1 MIAGSLEIELAAN
14 VARLRA
20 DMQSAAGL
28 VHSHVATMQRA
39 VDGLRA
45 AFGGLAT
52 GLSFAAL
59 INSIKSVTEE
69 WDELGKSAQRAGFQ
83 SAQAMAEFQHAAKL
97 AGVDA
102 GGFETAVG
110 KLNAKMA
117 DAAGGGKEAAAVFAA
132 LKIRVTDGQ
141 GALRSSETV
150 ITDLAKA
157 FSQFKDGPEKTALA
171 MDLFGKS
178 GRDLIPLLNSG
189 AGGIESLRSELRAL
203 RGQITDEN
211 VKAAEQFNDNLEK
224 LKAASGGLARSLT
237 DELLPS
243 MVKITDRM
251 VEATKQRGLFS
262 GMLSGAA
269 ELANQL
275 TGGRSTT
282 GFFDT
287 KRLADETSAL
297 KKLVDETAR
306 LKALVDSGR
315 GGEQKQIELKLAE
328 QATEQAKAAYRINYA
343 LYQAQRSG
351 VYNIEAGDAQSRRM
365 MVRDLPPA
373 PRPDKA
379 SENSEY
385 DSLIKRIKER
395 LELSGQEIAVGR
407 ELTDVEKFD
416 AKVTADLALLKKG
429 LTEAQKKQ
437 VEQLMAGVRAEEM
450 ILLVQRSELE
460 LAKQIAAARQA
471 QRNADYEQSAGG
483 IREIEAAQ
491 AQSLA
496 TVRERIQ
503 SLKDEQE
510 ALRIAGER
518 NVTLAE
524 AVEMVAVARLHE
536 KQAGFFEGSEGW
548 KAIQQE
554 IDKRKELADLLKNS
568 AEIEKFR
575 DLWQSVDRTAQ
586 DAFTNIFEGGRDTFK
601 RLTDTLKSTLLS
613 LLYQMTVRP
622 FVLNIVASATGTG
635 GSIAQAATGGT
646 GGGFLGNIGS
656 MFSGGSS
663 LANIAGTS
671 FANITGTGLDG
682 FLATNG
688 AFGTA
693 GGALG
698 AIGTAMP
705 YIAAAVAIA
714 SLLAGSFKGETRNGG
729 QYLNGKYLVGPSG
742 GEINGDATRQA
753 IAATQQ
759 SINAMLSSL
768 GSSQQLAFLAAGLE
782 SSKEG
787 KGFAYAGAQ
796 LSGGMVVGQGIDGYG
811 WQNRRGNK
819 TDAQAAADFAEE
831 LKQVQLEVI
840 AASDAVG
847 PLADYVRSLGSV
859 SALTGEQLDAA
870 INRINKA
877 LTERQQL
884 EARLF
889 DLTATDL
896 EKLNRQRDAERAAID
911 ETNKAL
917 LEQVYAAEDAKKAA
931 EAAAQAQTQLRSDL
945 MDAYDRESSAIKD
958 TMERHQQFAASL
970 RAFIKQLTMGPQ
982 ALLSPEAQYIAN
994 KAEFQ
999 RVAGLAAS
1007 GDETAL
1013 GQFQSVAEAFL
1024 QASQQYYASSGMY
1037 FVDLAAV
1044 KGATEAAAVHAEA
1057 TADVQRLQLNAMQA
1071 QLSALGL
1078 LNATAQQ
1085 GFAQLLAA
1093 YTAQAQGSNSPAAVA
1108 AYAAANGIPADRIV
1122 NTANG
1127 SYIGPMTPQLPA
1139 LSSSESAALWAPSA
1153 ASLYSGN
1160 SASTMTGEGL
1170 AYWQSRIDSGESL
1183 SSVQAAFNASVAYVN
1198 GSHASGLWSV
1208 PFDGYRAELHQGERV
1223 LTAGQASSADR
1234 TAGLIEQLLE
1244 VNKRQE
1250 AELVALRAQNADG
1263 MKRSSSSLDR
1273 IAESSKA
1280 SAQTALL
1287 LQVKPVTT

>member
-1 MIAGSLEIELAAN
+1 MQAGSLEIELAAN
-14 VARLRA
+14 VARLRT
-20 DMQSAAGL
+20 DMQQATSLVQTGAAAMQRAADAAKASLAGLAAGL
-28 VHSHVATMQRA
+28 SV
-39 VDGLRA
+39 A
-45 AFGGLAT
+45 AFVGQIKQAVELADQLNKLSQRT
-52 GLSFAAL
+52 GIAVENLSQL
-59 INSIKSVTEE
+59 
-69 WDELGKSAQRAGFQ
+69 QY
-83 SAQAMAEFQHAAKL
+83 AAKL
-97 AGVDA
+97 SDVSSESLTGAIK
-102 GGFETAVG
+102 
-110 KLNAKMA
+110 KLNVAIA
-117 DAAGGGKEAAAVFAA
+117 EGLAGDKE
-132 LKIRVTDGQ
+132 KI
-141 GALRSSETV
+141 A
-150 ITDLAKA
+150 
-157 FSQFKDGPEKTALA
+157 QFKALGITTADLGRGTEQVMLRMANAFAGANDGAGKTALA
-171 MDLFGKS
+171 VGLLGKA
-178 GRDLIPLLNSG
+178 GDEMIPLLNGGAASILKLKNEADRLGLTISG
-189 AGGIESLRSELRAL
+189 DFAR
-203 RGQITDEN
+203 Q
-211 VKAAEQFNDNLEK
+211 AEEFNDNLTRLRTGSQALAIALGGETVKALGDIAQAFTEAK
-224 LKAASGGLARSLT
+224 LEADNAHSSLAALFGEGLKTTVQTIAVLFVNTAYVIKQTGVEIGGMAAQLAALARLDFTGFNAISEAIREDAARARAEVDKMSASILGLGKGDSGG
-237 DELLPS
+237 
-243 MVKITDRM
+243 
-251 VEATKQRGLFS
+251 
-262 GMLSGAA
+262 
-269 ELANQL
+269 
-275 TGGRSTT
+275 
-282 GFFDT
+282 
-287 KRLADETSAL
+287 
-297 KKLVDETAR
+297 
-306 LKALVDSGR
+306 
-315 GGEQKQIELKLAE
+315 
-328 QATEQAKAAYRINYA
+328 
-343 LYQAQRSG
+343 
-351 VYNIEAGDAQSRRM
+351 AGDFARADRAAGI
-365 MVRDLPPA
+365 VKTTLAA
-373 PRPDKA
+373 PGKA

-524 AVEMVAVARLHE
+524 AVEMVAVARLRE

-877 LTERQQL
+877 MTERQQL

-1198 GSHASGLWSV
+1198 GSHATGLWSV

-1223 LTAGQASSADR
+1223 LTAAQASSADR
-1234 TAGLIEQLLE
+1234 TAALIEQLLE

-1250 AELVALRAQNADG
+1250 AELAALRAQSADG
-1263 MKRSSSSLDR
+1263 MKRSGSSLER

-1287 LQVKPVTT
+1287 LQVKPVPA